1 MEYLFFQKGGL
12 VMFERTVLVTGA
24 GGFIGSFLCRKLS
37 ANGYRIRAL
46 AFPGENVRQL
56 QALGADI
63 RVGDLTKP
71 ETIQGIA
78 DGVDIIYH
86 LAGRVTD
93 WGPKK
98 VFYDA
103 IVDAT
108 KNLLA
113 ESACKIS
120 RFVYVSSFCACGM
133 GRHFKGMKEDDPVYK
148 TGIPYGDAKLD
159 AEELV
164 KEYHRKKGMLYTIV
178 RPANVVGPGSIWV
191 KDVFERLQKSA
202 VPLIDHGHYS
212 ASLIYVENLV
222 DGLVLAG
229 TKDEAKNNI
238 YFFRDDWDVTWERY
252 LSDLGS
258 IAGKKPAF
266 SVPFRIAWI
275 AAAVS
280 ERLYAPFHVRP
291 PATRAAVAIMGRD
304 LDVDTARARNE
315 LGWKTHVT
323 YEQAMMTIEAWIRDE
338 LLTRKMQ

>member
-1 MEYLFFQKGGL
+1 
-12 VMFERTVLVTGA
+12 MFERTVLVTGA
-24 GGFIGSFLCRKLS
+24 GGFIGSFLCRRLS

-46 AFPGENVRQL
+46 AFPGEDVRQL
-56 QALGADI
+56 HDLGAEV

-71 ETIQGIA
+71 ETLQGIA
-78 DGVDIIYH
+78 DGVDSVYH

-98 VFYDA
+98 VFYSA

-148 TGIPYGDAKLD
+148 TGIPYGDAKLE

-164 KEYHRKKGMLYTIV
+164 KEYHRKKGMVYTIV

-212 ASLIYVENLV
+212 ASLISVENLV

-229 TKDEAKNNI
+229 SKDEAKNST
-238 YFFRDDWDVTWERY
+238 YFFRDDWDVTWKRY

-258 IAGKKPAF
+258 IAGKTPSF
-266 SVPFRIAWI
+266 SVPFRLAWT

-280 ERLYAPFHVRP
+280 EMLYAPFHKRP

-304 LDVDTARARNE
+304 LDVDTAKAKKE
-315 LGWKTHVT
+315 LGWKTRVT
-323 YEQAMMTIEAWIRDE
+323 YEQAMATIEAWIRAE
-338 LLTRKMQ
+338 LLIRKPQE